1 VTLSPTL
8 SPERARTLVARFHSK
23 SVLVVGDLMLDQFI
37 IGRVSRISPEAPVPV
52 VEHDH
57 DEYRV
62 GGAGNVAHNVRAL
75 GGRVELVGL
84 IGRDEAA
91 GRLRGEMLL
100 NGMGVDGLVVDPARP
115 TTTKQRIV
123 TTRNQQ
129 VARVDFENDA
139 EAAGDI
145 ERALIDRARHA
156 LAHADAVV
164 VSDYLKGA
172 VTRTLVAAIVEGARD
187 RSVPV
192 LVDPKIPH
200 IDYYA
205 GATVVTPNHHE
216 AETAT
221 HMRIRNDDD
230 AKRAAKIFIDRAR
243 CAGVLITRGEHG
255 MSMLDAAGEAHYAT
269 VAREVADVTGAGD
282 TVIATLALGLAA
294 GAALPEAAQLANHAA
309 GIVVGRF
316 GPATV
321 SPAELLSEFADQ
333 GTHA

>member
-1 VTLSPTL
+1 MTLSPTL

-282 TVIATLALGLAA
+282 TVIATMALALAS
-294 GAALPEAAQLANHAA
+294 GATLVESARLANEAA
-309 GIVVGRF
+309 GIAVAKF
-316 GPATV
+316 GPAVV
-321 SPAELLSEFADQ
+321 SPAELLRAIAPSASV
-333 GTHA
+333 

>member
-1 VTLSPTL
+1 MTLSPTL

-255 MSMLDAAGEAHYAT
+255 MSMLDAAGDAHYAT

>member
-1 VTLSPTL
+1 
-8 SPERARTLVARFHSK
+8 
-23 SVLVVGDLMLDQFI
+23 
-37 IGRVSRISPEAPVPV
+37 
-52 VEHDH
+52 
-57 DEYRV
+57 
-62 GGAGNVAHNVRAL
+62 
-75 GGRVELVGL
+75 VELVGL

-91 GRLRGEMLL
+91 GRLRGEMIAG
-100 NGMGVDGLVVDPARP
+100 GMGVEGLVVDPARP

-129 VARVDFENDA
+129 VARVDFESDE
-139 EAAGDI
+139 EAAGEI
-145 ERALIDRARHA
+145 ERALVERARRA

-172 VTRTLVAAIVEGARD
+172 VTRGLVAALVEGARS
-187 RSVPV
+187 RRVPV

-205 GATVVTPNHHE
+205 GATIVTPNRHE

-230 AKRAAKIFIDRAR
+230 ARKAAKIFIERAR
-243 CAGVLITRGEHG
+243 CTGVLITRGEHG
-255 MSMLDAAGEAHYAT
+255 MSMVDASGEAHYAT

-321 SPAELLSEFADQ
+321 SPAELMSEFADPETR
-333 GTHA
+333 G